1 MLVRV
6 QARQRGKIG
15 RRALQQKQ
23 ASAVKLQALVKG
35 RQERKEVKA
44 LKEEKTNAVVKL
56 QALTKGRNDRKKVQ
70 HLKHVKQEQEA
81 QGHAATTLQKVLRG
95 NKERSKVRAIKEE
108 VRGGVGQ
115 WAVGTLGIARLL
127 QDCCFRV
134 VSDGLLLLFVSS
146 GLCAQNNAAIKM
158 QSLQRSKMARRKSLK
173 RKEEIM
179 EELHQEAA
187 LEAQREHNALVAQED
202 EDGPSE
208 LPSSQEK
215 EAVKEEE
222 EEEEEMDDMD
232 VLMSSAP
239 PGGGDESA
247 PPTEETPAEAG
258 KDQTTTEKVV
268 KEEAGD
274 AGDEMDDMDDMD
286 LLMSSAPPG
295 GGDESAP
302 PTEATPPEEVQKET
316 RAQAP
321 VAEEEPSTI
330 DTDPLESSEDTE
342 ELFNN
347 VTEQLVAMQSTTGTT
362 IDVAQM
368 TPGEAETTAAQ
379 LLDEMTERFIMGNGE
394 DEDDGFAFEMD
405 PALQG
410 SKEDAM
416 VALQKGLDTLQ
427 ESL

>member
-1 MLVRV
+1 
-6 QARQRGKIG
+6 
-15 RRALQQKQ
+15 
-23 ASAVKLQALVKG
+23 
-35 RQERKEVKA
+35 
-44 LKEEKTNAVVKL
+44 
-56 QALTKGRNDRKKVQ
+56 
-70 HLKHVKQEQEA
+70 
-81 QGHAATTLQKVLRG
+81 
-95 NKERSKVRAIKEE
+95 
-108 VRGGVGQ
+108 
-115 WAVGTLGIARLL
+115 
-127 QDCCFRV
+127 
-134 VSDGLLLLFVSS
+134 
-146 GLCAQNNAAIKM
+146 M

-232 VLMSSAP
+232 V
-239 PGGGDESA
+239 
-247 PPTEETPAEAG
+247 
-258 KDQTTTEKVV
+258 
-268 KEEAGD
+268 
-274 AGDEMDDMDDMD
+274 
-286 LLMSSAPPG
+286 LMSSAPPG

>member
-1 MLVRV
+1 
-6 QARQRGKIG
+6 
-15 RRALQQKQ
+15 
-23 ASAVKLQALVKG
+23 
-35 RQERKEVKA
+35 
-44 LKEEKTNAVVKL
+44 
-56 QALTKGRNDRKKVQ
+56 
-70 HLKHVKQEQEA
+70 
-81 QGHAATTLQKVLRG
+81 
-95 NKERSKVRAIKEE
+95 
-108 VRGGVGQ
+108 
-115 WAVGTLGIARLL
+115 
-127 QDCCFRV
+127 
-134 VSDGLLLLFVSS
+134 
-146 GLCAQNNAAIKM
+146 M

-222 EEEEEMDDMD
+222 EEEEE
-232 VLMSSAP
+232 
-239 PGGGDESA
+239 GE
-247 PPTEETPAEAG
+247 
-258 KDQTTTEKVV
+258 
-268 KEEAGD
+268 
-274 AGDEMDDMDDMD
+274 MDDMD

-379 LLDEMTERFIMGNGE
+379 LLD
-394 DEDDGFAFEMD
+394 
-405 PALQG
+405 
-410 SKEDAM
+410 
-416 VALQKGLDTLQ
+416 
-427 ESL
+427 

>member
-1 MLVRV
+1 
-6 QARQRGKIG
+6 
-15 RRALQQKQ
+15 
-23 ASAVKLQALVKG
+23 
-35 RQERKEVKA
+35 
-44 LKEEKTNAVVKL
+44 
-56 QALTKGRNDRKKVQ
+56 
-70 HLKHVKQEQEA
+70 
-81 QGHAATTLQKVLRG
+81 
-95 NKERSKVRAIKEE
+95 
-108 VRGGVGQ
+108 
-115 WAVGTLGIARLL
+115 
-127 QDCCFRV
+127 
-134 VSDGLLLLFVSS
+134 
-146 GLCAQNNAAIKM
+146 M

-222 EEEEEMDDMD
+222 EEGEMDDMD
-232 VLMSSAP
+232 V
-239 PGGGDESA
+239 
-247 PPTEETPAEAG
+247 
-258 KDQTTTEKVV
+258 
-268 KEEAGD
+268 
-274 AGDEMDDMDDMD
+274 
-286 LLMSSAPPG
+286 LMSSAPPG

>member
-1 MLVRV
+1 
-6 QARQRGKIG
+6 
-15 RRALQQKQ
+15 
-23 ASAVKLQALVKG
+23 
-35 RQERKEVKA
+35 
-44 LKEEKTNAVVKL
+44 
-56 QALTKGRNDRKKVQ
+56 
-70 HLKHVKQEQEA
+70 
-81 QGHAATTLQKVLRG
+81 
-95 NKERSKVRAIKEE
+95 
-108 VRGGVGQ
+108 
-115 WAVGTLGIARLL
+115 LGIAGLL
-127 QDCCFRV
+127 LGCCCRV
-134 VSDGLLLLFVSS
+134 VSDGLLLFVSS
-146 GLCAQNNAAIKM
+146 CLCAQNNAAIKM

-222 EEEEEMDDMD
+222 EEEEMDDMD

-274 AGDEMDDMDDMD
+274 AGDDMDDMDDIDDMD

>member
-1 MLVRV
+1 
-6 QARQRGKIG
+6 
-15 RRALQQKQ
+15 
-23 ASAVKLQALVKG
+23 
-35 RQERKEVKA
+35 
-44 LKEEKTNAVVKL
+44 
-56 QALTKGRNDRKKVQ
+56 
-70 HLKHVKQEQEA
+70 
-81 QGHAATTLQKVLRG
+81 
-95 NKERSKVRAIKEE
+95 
-108 VRGGVGQ
+108 
-115 WAVGTLGIARLL
+115 
-127 QDCCFRV
+127 
-134 VSDGLLLLFVSS
+134 
-146 GLCAQNNAAIKM
+146 
-158 QSLQRSKMARRKSLK
+158 
-173 RKEEIM
+173 
-179 EELHQEAA
+179 
-187 LEAQREHNALVAQED
+187 
-202 EDGPSE
+202 
-208 LPSSQEK
+208 
-215 EAVKEEE
+215 
-222 EEEEEMDDMD
+222 MD

-239 PGGGDESA
+239 AGGGDESA
-247 PPTEETPAEAG
+247 LPTEETPAEAG

-274 AGDEMDDMDDMD
+274 AGDEMDDMDDMDDMD

>member
-1 MLVRV
+1 
-6 QARQRGKIG
+6 
-15 RRALQQKQ
+15 
-23 ASAVKLQALVKG
+23 
-35 RQERKEVKA
+35 
-44 LKEEKTNAVVKL
+44 
-56 QALTKGRNDRKKVQ
+56 
-70 HLKHVKQEQEA
+70 
-81 QGHAATTLQKVLRG
+81 
-95 NKERSKVRAIKEE
+95 
-108 VRGGVGQ
+108 
-115 WAVGTLGIARLL
+115 
-127 QDCCFRV
+127 
-134 VSDGLLLLFVSS
+134 
-146 GLCAQNNAAIKM
+146 M

-202 EDGPSE
+202 EDGPSK

-222 EEEEEMDDMD
+222 EEEGEMDDMD

-274 AGDEMDDMDDMD
+274 AGDDMDDMDDMD